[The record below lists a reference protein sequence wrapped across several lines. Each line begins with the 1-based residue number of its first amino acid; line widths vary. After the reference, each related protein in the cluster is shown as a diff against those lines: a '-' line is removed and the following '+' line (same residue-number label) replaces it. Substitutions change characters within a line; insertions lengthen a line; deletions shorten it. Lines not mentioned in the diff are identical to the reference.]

1 MLLNIVEPMLKASP
15 ALPLRLLTVSGSVPW
30 NQAWAEAVGDHVFA
44 TSFHEGYMSQ
54 PRTFSQN
61 AVTAC
66 AKRPRGD
73 FMDAVRSLRSSLD
86 ATNKT
91 IAISADEW
99 GLGPPWRVQTFSVAH
114 GMYAAGF
121 LGAVTRG
128 ARENNLQMT
137 NYFEPVNEGAIQ
149 VLPFNSTL
157 TPVGEVMRLFSH
169 HTGGTLLAV
178 PDAAIN
184 GSLDT
189 TATASADGKTLVVTL
204 ANLNAVGWAG
214 CNVTMTVHGESTA
227 LSPLPLI
234 FSYKSEQSS
243 CGAGWSASSGSVST
257 LKAQGFGEQ
266 DMFESHT
273 AAAPPL
279 AEGGVAHVYVPPF
292 SVAQVTYSQ

>member
-73 FMDAVRSLRSSLD
+73 FMSAVRSLRSSLD

-128 ARENNLQMT
+128 ARENNLKMT

-214 CNVTMTVHGESTA
+214 CNVAMTVYGESTA
-227 LSPLPLI
+227 LSPSPTHFLI
-234 FSYKSEQSS
+234 QI
-243 CGAGWSASSGSVST
+243 
-257 LKAQGFGEQ
+257 
-266 DMFESHT
+266 
-273 AAAPPL
+273 
-279 AEGGVAHVYVPPF
+279 
-292 SVAQVTYSQ
+292 